1 MKRAEI
7 KERLL
12 APKFGRFDAILLL
25 AVLLLGG
32 AVYLLRGTGAYDER
46 GYYDVSQGYQA
57 HYRDG
62 SVYLLD
68 SGHSRLTRTDTAGN
82 IVYRIYPGLY
92 IDGFQTTE
100 DGGVILNGSLFDG
113 MVIVGERV
121 LRYDAQGALVREVAA
136 SDYGDDFID
145 KHAYHGASERDGVAR
160 YAVCRGNGIVAR
172 AVEFATGART
182 MTGYNYPNAFNAVSD
197 AAFCG
202 DRLYVL
208 DRVGTLSWI
217 EPGGSWTKIYD
228 VAASG
233 ETKRVPYRITVDEAG
248 EVYFTDIRSRTVQ
261 HVLPDGTSETVVED
275 TDAVTVDALR
285 GEGGVQYTL
294 TAGDTVWY
302 PGGELTTMRNLPSH
316 TAVFAFACLIAA
328 LLCPP
333 ALLLAF
339 RVLAVEAQRRRSNLQ
354 KITLAVIC
362 ATITVMILSG
372 AILMTGFMDFYRDK
386 INEELM
392 MSAYATANLI
402 HPYDVR
408 NINVTGDYRSESY
421 GRITAAMEGV
431 FDRSLEVNRAAYCN
445 ILRYDK
451 MTGEAYCVAYLDGS
465 IGTYYPLDPFETAET
480 IEVYETGK
488 PVISDVIVDISGI
501 YFGVKVP
508 VTDDMGTVTGVVSVG
523 TQIAVMRQLIRK
535 MVVRVLTSVAILGVL
550 AWIVASEVLG
560 FWRNLD
566 CYRSE
571 KKERDDIFPGHLL
584 RLLIVLIFAA
594 YNLEATFLPNY
605 IMRQLEGS
613 ANAQVLASLPYT
625 VNIFLV
631 GSTALLCAK
640 TLRRFGPLRLLRW
653 SMAFACA
660 GNLLIFLIPGYASVM
675 AGMALIGVGV
685 GFVTNALY
693 AVLTYVEDDV
703 DQVWGLSIY
712 NASIMGGVNL
722 GMVGGSVLAVLLG
735 QRAVFAVCALL
746 WLVMLL
752 GSGGII
758 RSMSK
763 VIALPSDGEELEVGG
778 LKALFGGREVPS
790 FLVCI
795 QNPYILFS
803 AFAMY
808 YVPIF
813 CGERG
818 YSETTV
824 SLLLLCYAEL
834 SIYAGDSLTDL
845 AQRRLGRDAMHL
857 AIALNILAL
866 LVFALTRSL
875 PGMMLALL
883 ILGLSASFGKPV
895 QQKYFM
901 DLPQVEAYGADR
913 AMGVYNFTENIGES
927 ASPMILAWVLSRTPV
942 FPAVAGFCGVV
953 AALGLFH
960 RMRLRGGAA
969 NADQERGI

>member
-1 MKRAEI
+1 MKRTEL
-7 KERLL
+7 KERLF
-12 APKFGRFDAILLL
+12 APKFGRFDALLL
-25 AVLLLGG
+25 AAALLLGG
-32 AVYLLRGTGAYDER
+32 AVYYLRGMGVYDIR
-46 GYYDVSQGYQA
+46 GHYDVSQGYQA

-62 SVYLLD
+62 YVYLLD
-68 SGHSRLTRTDTAGN
+68 SGHSCLTKTDTAGN

-92 IDGFQTTE
+92 IDGFQTAE
-100 DGGVILNGSLFDG
+100 DGGVILNGSLFSG
-113 MVIVGERV
+113 MVVVGEQV
-121 LRYDAQGALVREVAA
+121 LRYDAQGKNVRVIAA
-136 SDYGDDFID
+136 SDYGDGFIN
-145 KHAYHGASERDGVAR
+145 KHAYHGSTERRGVAR
-160 YAVCRGNGIVAR
+160 FIACRGNSVMAR
-172 AVEFATGART
+172 AVDLAANTST
-182 MTGYNYPNAFNAVSD
+182 MTGYNYPDAFNAVSD
-197 AAFCG
+197 AAFYG
-202 DRLYVL
+202 DRLYIL
-208 DRVGTLSWI
+208 DRVGSLSWI

-233 ETKRVPYRITVDEAG
+233 ETTRVPYRVTVDAAG

-275 TDAVTVDALR
+275 TDAVTVDVVR

-294 TAGDTVWY
+294 TSGGSVWF
-302 PGGELTTMRNLPSH
+302 PGGELTTMKNLASH
-316 TAVFAFACLIAA
+316 TALFAFACLVAV

-333 ALLLAF
+333 VLLL
-339 RVLAVEAQRRRSNLQ
+339 VLRASVVSARRRRSNLQ
-354 KITLAVIC
+354 KITLAVVSAAIM
-362 ATITVMILSG
+362 VMALSG
-372 AILMTGFMDFYRDK
+372 AVLMSGFMDFYQDK

-402 HPYDVR
+402 EPYDVR
-408 NINVTGDYRSESY
+408 SINVTGDYRSESY
-421 GRITAAMEGV
+421 GRITAAMEGA
-431 FDRSLEVNRAAYCN
+431 FDRSLEVNRAVYCN

-465 IGTYYPLDPFETAET
+465 IGTYYPLDAFETAET
-480 IEVYETGK
+480 IQVYETGK
-488 PVISDVIVDISGI
+488 PVVSDVIVDISGI

-508 VTDDMGTVTGVVSVG
+508 VTDDMGTCTGVVSVG

-560 FWRNLD
+560 FLRNLD
-566 CYRSE
+566 FYRSE

-605 IMRQLEGS
+605 ILRQLEGS
-613 ANAQVLASLPYT
+613 ANAEVLGSLPYT

-631 GSTALLCAK
+631 GLTALLCAR

-660 GNLLIFLIPGYASVM
+660 GNLLIFLVPGYASVLS
-675 AGMALIGVGV
+675 GMALIGVGV

-712 NASIMGGVNL
+712 NASVMGGVNL

-735 QRAVFAVCALL
+735 QRVVFAVCAVL

-758 RSMSK
+758 RSMAK
-763 VIALPSDGEELEVGG
+763 VIALPSGEDELTAAGV
-778 LKALFGGREVPS
+778 KTLFGSREVPS

-808 YVPIF
+808 FVPIF

-845 AQRRLGRDAMHL
+845 AQRRLGRNAMHL
-857 AIALNILAL
+857 AIALNIAAL
-866 LVFALTRSL
+866 LVFALTQSL
-875 PGMMLALL
+875 TGMMLALL

-960 RMRLRGGAA
+960 RTTLRGGAA
-969 NADQERGI
+969 KAD